1 MTEIQEPD
9 FARSTIELLLQQ
21 NEVADAL
28 ALISSWLAKHPL
40 DREASLY
47 SLLAAVHLHGPEVY
61 EQEIDDLRRLSNL
74 DEKEK
79 QLVRR
84 IFILGFHA
92 AEQAQQ
98 EDKIRAYQRL
108 LRRLLLGQPL
118 DQPIPVAETRRSDI
132 PEMQLALDASSPP
145 AALTLSAEA
154 KKPLPAPRKKTPSK
168 YTGRRFAFGIGAV
181 ALLVLQIAYFRSG
194 NHLVI
199 SPQASRTKTTVP
211 RVQIARR
218 PSVDAPVVKLQP
230 ATLDEPTKESSSQ
243 PQLGGRTADPD
254 VPTSS
259 GKFPPPA
266 SKRPTKRRKSDIDVA
281 VIRPPRKTPPN
292 NSAAKSKLVHSDSQG
307 DDSTDSTAKSEVP
320 NETSMSYVIL
330 RRIALREEP
339 RFAGAT
345 VQEVDA
351 GTQIYVLAV
360 HGDWLKVKTRE
371 SGIVGYI
378 RREHVIRSDL
388 AR

>member
-1 MTEIQEPD
+1 MTEIQQPD

-47 SLLAAVHLHGPEVY
+47 SLLAAVRLHGPEAS
-61 EQEIDDLRRLSNL
+61 EREIDDLRRLSNL
-74 DEKEK
+74 NEKEK

-84 IFILGFHA
+84 IFILGFQA

-118 DQPIPVAETRRSDI
+118 DQPIPIAETRRSDI
-132 PEMQLALDASSPP
+132 PEIQLELDARSPP
-145 AALTLSAEA
+145 AALTLPAEA
-154 KKPLPAPRKKTPSK
+154 KKPLPVPKKKPPSK
-168 YTGRRFAFGIGAV
+168 YRASRFAFGIGAV
-181 ALLVLQIAYFRSG
+181 ALLVLQIVYFRSG
-194 NHLVI
+194 NRLVI
-199 SPQASRTKTTVP
+199 SPQASGSKTTVP
-211 RVQIARR
+211 RVQIARG
-218 PSVDAPVVKLQP
+218 PSVDAPVVELQP
-230 ATLDEPTKESSSQ
+230 ATLDEPAKESSSQ
-243 PQLGGRTADPD
+243 PQLRGRTADRD
-254 VPTSS
+254 VQTLSD
-259 GKFPPPA
+259 KFPPPA
-266 SKRPTKRRKSDIDVA
+266 SKRPKKSRKSDTDVA
-281 VIRPPRKTPPN
+281 VIRPPLETPPKK
-292 NSAAKSKLVHSDSQG
+292 SAVKSKLVHSHSQG
-307 DDSTDSTAKSEVP
+307 DDSAEPTAQSEAP
-320 NETSMSYVIL
+320 NETSKSYAIL
-330 RRIALREEP
+330 RRIALRAEP

-351 GTQIYVLAV
+351 GTQINVLAV
-360 HGDWLKVKTRE
+360 HGDWLEVKTRE

-378 RREHVIRSDL
+378 RREYVIRSDL

>member
-1 MTEIQEPD
+1 MTEIQEAD
-9 FARSTIELLLQQ
+9 FARSTIELLLQR

-47 SLLAAVHLHGPEVY
+47 SLLAAVHLHGPEAY

-84 IFILGFHA
+84 IFILGFQA

-98 EDKIRAYQRL
+98 EDKIWAYQRL

-118 DQPIPVAETRRSDI
+118 DQPIPIAETPRSDI
-132 PEMQLALDASSPP
+132 PELQTELDARSPP
-145 AALTLSAEA
+145 AALRLPAEP
-154 KKPLPAPRKKTPSK
+154 KKPLPAPREKTPSK
-168 YTGRRFAFGIGAV
+168 YRACRLAFGIGAV

-199 SPQASRTKTTVP
+199 SPQASGTKTTVP
-211 RVQIARR
+211 RVQIARG
-218 PSVDAPVVKLQP
+218 PSVDPPVVKPQA
-230 ATLDEPTKESSSQ
+230 ATLGDPTKESSSQ
-243 PQLGGRTADPD
+243 PQPGGRTADPD
-254 VPTSS
+254 VSTSS
-259 GKFPPPA
+259 GKVPPPA
-266 SKRPTKRRKSDIDVA
+266 SKRPTKSRKSAIDVVA
-281 VIRPPRKTPPN
+281 IRPPLETPPKK
-292 NSAAKSKLVHSDSQG
+292 SVVKSKLVHSYSQG
-307 DDSTDSTAKSEVP
+307 DDSTEPTAKSEVP
-320 NETSMSYVIL
+320 NEMSKSYAIL

-339 RFAGAT
+339 RFAGVT

-351 GTQIYVLAV
+351 GTQINVLAV
-360 HGDWLKVKTRE
+360 HGDWFKVKTRE